1 MSCFQF
7 LLLNV
12 LCSLGC
18 IYCSQ
23 AAECLHGY
31 CDKQIALFE
40 WVEQQGGYV
49 SPKIELTTGPDPSW
63 HIRGV
68 FAKAPIQDGEIIANI
83 PSSAQICQQEEEDEN
98 TTCHLSDLLADEMAL
113 TDRSSVYSPYL
124 AIMED
129 HEIDMTSF
137 WSEEERELLNGLY
150 PLDWDRFLLEFED
163 CDLDTSD
170 PVSVRAFQ
178 LTQSRTNELGSDDGY
193 QVFNSC
199 FIPAYDLMNQVIKYK
214 ANVSL
219 KREGGNVILTAWH
232 DIAEGAQLV
241 IDYGVD
247 NVGRLFRD
255 HAFINQAYPRVW
267 LFRNTENVDAIG
279 IGYKVDESNT
289 NNLAFNLERFKT
301 EGPIH
306 GSLVYRLEPRDRPDK
321 KSIVQMLETL
331 KGYLALAIASEPVG
345 VKEISATMKP
355 ERHAIAVEY
364 RRQYVEALE
373 AAISHLEFE
382 MRKDDEF

>member
-1 MSCFQF
+1 
-7 LLLNV
+7 
-12 LCSLGC
+12 
-18 IYCSQ
+18 
-23 AAECLHGY
+23 
-31 CDKQIALFE
+31 
-40 WVEQQGGYV
+40 
-49 SPKIELTTGPDPSW
+49 
-63 HIRGV
+63 
-68 FAKAPIQDGEIIANI
+68 
-83 PSSAQICQQEEEDEN
+83 
-98 TTCHLSDLLADEMAL
+98 
-113 TDRSSVYSPYL
+113 
-124 AIMED
+124 
-129 HEIDMTSF
+129 
-137 WSEEERELLNGLY
+137 
-150 PLDWDRFLLEFED
+150 
-163 CDLDTSD
+163 
-170 PVSVRAFQ
+170 
-178 LTQSRTNELGSDDGY
+178 
-193 QVFNSC
+193 
-199 FIPAYDLMNQVIKYK
+199 MNQVIKYK

-373 AAISHLEFE
+373 AAISHLEFK